1 MDTQVPDG
9 PNARF
14 TIRDVADSAFLDNYV
29 ADIAANAA
37 DIAMLVDQRGV
48 VRDAAFPGEDLN
60 ASDFEHWLGRK
71 WIDLVSTDSKSKV
84 EALLSSPGHL
94 GSRRWRHINHLQSD
108 QADLP
113 VRFFAI
119 PAGKPGW
126 TLAIGRD
133 LRALSRMQERLI
145 NAQRSMERDY
155 SEAREAETRF
165 RLLFQL
171 SSEGVLIID
180 GDTLNIMDINPAAA
194 GLLGYTAQRLEGQSV
209 DGAFGAFNAG
219 SIRDTLA
226 VARKSGR
233 TEEASVSLEASG
245 IECLVRAT
253 VFRQERKTLFLV
265 RLSNANQLAE
275 KKDGPSLAELAEY
288 LPDGLVLTN
297 AAGTILSVNDAF
309 VDLAQLASDDV
320 AIGATFDTYFGR
332 TETELNVLMANL
344 REHGVIRNFS
354 SIVRTQHGLLEPVE
368 VSAVSAPGATG
379 NVFGFSIRS
388 VGRRQ
393 VAGSRNEGATLPSS
407 VDKLSDLVGR
417 VSLKEIVRE
426 STDMIE
432 RSCIE
437 AALELTNDNR
447 ASAAEMLGLSRQ
459 SLYAKM
465 HRHNI
470 GELSGKTFK

>member
-14 TIRDVADSAFLDNYV
+14 TIRDVADSAFLDDHV

-60 ASDFEHWLGRK
+60 AADYEHWLGRK
-71 WIDLVSTDSKSKV
+71 WIDLVNVDSKPKV
-84 EALLSSPGHL
+84 EALLTSQGHV

-113 VRFFAI
+113 VRFFTI

-145 NAQRSMERDY
+145 NAQRTMERDY

-171 SSEGVLIID
+171 SSEGVLIVD
-180 GDTLNIMDINPAAA
+180 GDTLNITDINPTAA
-194 GLLGYTAQRLEGQSV
+194 GLLGYTAQRLERRSI
-209 DGAFGAFNAG
+209 DAAFGAINSG
-219 SIRDTLA
+219 NIRDTLA

-233 TEEASVSLEASG
+233 TEEASVSLAASG

-253 VFRQERKTLFLV
+253 VFRQERKTHFLV
-265 RLSNANQLAE
+265 RLMKVDQSTE
-275 KKDGPSLAELAEY
+275 KKAGHSLAELAEH
-288 LPDGLVLTN
+288 LPDGLVLAN
-297 AAGTILSVNDAF
+297 IAGSILSVNEAF
-309 VDLAQLASDDV
+309 VDLAQLPSADAAV
-320 AIGATFDTYFGR
+320 GATFDTYFGR
-332 TETELNVLMANL
+332 TETEINVLMANL
-344 REHGVIRNFS
+344 REHGLIRNFS
-354 SIVRTQHGLLEPVE
+354 SVVRTQHGLLEPVE
-368 VSAVSAPGATG
+368 VSAVSAPGTAGT
-379 NVFGFSIRS
+379 VFGFSIRLA
-388 VGRRQ
+388 GRRQ